1 MEEVRNCACTVA
13 ELKKGEKGIIQDF
26 DITKIPQ
33 KLIDLGCYAGSE
45 IEVLQKATFGDP
57 IYMNM
62 NNSYLSIRKDMAQMI
77 EVEKLDN
84 SN

>member
-1 MEEVRNCACTVA
+1 MEEVRNRACTVA

-33 KLIDLGCYAGSE
+33 KLIDLRCYAGSE

-57 IYMNM
+57 IYIRMNEV
-62 NNSYLSIRKDMAQMI
+62 YLSIRKDMAENIQ
-77 EVEKLDN
+77 LAN
-84 SN
+84 

>member
-1 MEEVRNCACTVA
+1 MEEVRNRACTVA

-45 IEVLQKATFGDP
+45 NRGTPK
-57 IYMNM
+57 
-62 NNSYLSIRKDMAQMI
+62 SYFWRPYLYPY
-77 EVEKLDN
+77 E
-84 SN
+84 